1 MESQNW
7 IEEGRE
13 IFEKIMAKN
22 FSNFRKVLIY
32 QYKKLNGP
40 LAKQVQQSTL
50 AMSLTNCLKENIKEK
65 ALEKCQKKLHVSQT
79 KE

>member
-13 IFEKIMAKN
+13 ILEKIMAKN
-22 FSNFRKVLIY
+22 FRKILIY

-50 AMSLTNCLKENIKEK
+50 DISLTNCLKENIKK
-65 ALEKCQKKLHVSQT
+65 KDLEKCQKKLHVSQT